1 MYLTNKLAQDRLL
14 TVGGQWDAA
23 QGLWEIPLNWLA
35 GTHIRVPRRGSDYRV
50 IGVRTPPGFI
60 PAPWCGD
67 CEMFYISRIQ
77 LTNIKCFPGKV
88 EIELNPPS
96 QDKPSWT
103 LLLGDNGTGK
113 TSFLRCIALCLCDET
128 RAAGLL
134 TELSGNM
141 IRNGC
146 NDAKIKLELTSEIAS
161 CPTYTITTELSKTD
175 SVVENLRQIIE
186 PENGFPREKL
196 FACGYGASF
205 GTIGSEVYERYRLID
220 AVYSLFNYTARLW
233 NPENALFRIS
243 YNKKSVH
250 KRLVNQI
257 NRILMLPSG
266 YTAVLDSSGFRVRT
280 PWSNYVPAEA
290 IGDGYASTLAWICDL
305 FGWSFLATGNE
316 FGERVQGIVLFD
328 EIEKHLHPSWQRKIV
343 GSLAKEFPSVQF
355 VASTH
360 APMVAIGAA
369 TLPEEC
375 CQLVLLQHNR
385 EGVEV
390 RPSLK
395 PPRGRRADQVLTSYL
410 FGLPWTVSDDVID
423 KIERY
428 AKLKQQDSHD
438 TRNEIEHLK
447 TLLTETLGEPETRLQ
462 RTVERAVHETLS
474 KMTKDQELDS
484 FALRM
489 EIRRQLR
496 DLFGK

>member
-1 MYLTNKLAQDRLL
+1 MGRRTRSLGNPAELACRNPYPCPQRRKRLL
-14 TVGGQWDAA
+14 R
-23 QGLWEIPLNWLA
+23 LEF
-35 GTHIRVPRRGSDYRV
+35 
-50 IGVRTPPGFI
+50 RTPPGSI

-161 CPTYTITTELSKTD
+161 CPTYTITTELKTETTKLSKTD
-175 SVVENLRQIIE
+175 SAVENLSQRIE

-196 FACGYGASF
+196 FACGYGAAF

-220 AVYSLFNYTARLW
+220 AVYSLFNYNARLQ

-243 YNKKSVH
+243 HEKKGVL
-250 KRLVNQI
+250 KRLLNQI
-257 NRILMLPSG
+257 DRILMLPPGS
-266 YTAVLDSSGFRVRT
+266 TALDSSGFRVRMS
-280 PWSNYVPAEA
+280 WGNYVPVGA
-290 IGDGYASTLAWICDL
+290 IGDGYASTLAWVCDL
-305 FGWSFLATGNE
+305 FGWSFFATGNE

-328 EIEKHLHPSWQRKIV
+328 EVEKHLHPSWQREIV
-343 GSLAKEFPSVQF
+343 GLLAKEFPSVQF
-355 VASTH
+355 IASTH
-360 APMVAIGAA
+360 APMVAIGATSLA
-369 TLPEEC
+369 DEC
-375 CQLVLLQHNR
+375 CQLILLRRDQ
-385 EGVEV
+385 EGTEV
-390 RPSLK
+390 QPGLK
-395 PPRGRRADQVLTSYL
+395 PPRSCRADQVLTSYL

-428 AKLKQQDSHD
+428 AKLKQQDSLD
-438 TRNEIEHLK
+438 TRSEAEDLK
-447 TLLTETLGEPETRLQ
+447 TLLIETLGEPETQLQ
-462 RTVERAVHETLS
+462 QAVGKAVRETLS
-474 KMTKDQELDS
+474 KMTEEQKLDS
-484 FALRM
+484 SAL
-489 EIRRQLR
+489 ELETLRQLR